1 MSKMTTNNSAKKLRL
16 LKYSLLASI
25 SAAAIIATTD
35 AMATSLEYAQPTDEH
50 KKKFTSVLSQLSANQ
65 TVDAVE
71 NDTQTEAED
80 PYKLSYEHKK
90 NLASQLKRRPSRTK
104 GNKKHVANPEI
115 QNKEADKDFENF
127 FKNPNVEKPAISNNY
142 TPETKSVLDLDTKVS
157 NQQTQNNSSNDSTNE
172 TFVTANNTLLST
184 LSTSFDQMEYKYMA
198 LRKDVQTKM
207 DKIDSAIEQSQGNNK
222 KSLKQAKSS
231 LSKKQ
236 KAILDAANIEEQII
250 ELKKADSSSREEN
263 KIKKLVKELKKSEK
277 KVEKAYSDIETSFNK
292 LKLEPEPMISSGFDT
307 STVQQEPNS
316 QSDFNPAQASTPKK
330 LGVFSRLFGK
340 GKKDDNTSA
349 EEPKLTKSQEQLQRT
364 KAARQGV
371 ADKNKATADEVKR
384 KSAEYQAQIE
394 QDNNER
400 IEKVK
405 VDREAQRKAK
415 EVRRRQ
421 AAEAY
426 AAAKKK
432 II

>member
-1 MSKMTTNNSAKKLRL
+1 
-16 LKYSLLASI
+16 
-25 SAAAIIATTD
+25 
-35 AMATSLEYAQPTDEH
+35 
-50 KKKFTSVLSQLSANQ
+50 
-65 TVDAVE
+65 
-71 NDTQTEAED
+71 
-80 PYKLSYEHKK
+80 
-90 NLASQLKRRPSRTK
+90 
-104 GNKKHVANPEI
+104 
-115 QNKEADKDFENF
+115 
-127 FKNPNVEKPAISNNY
+127 
-142 TPETKSVLDLDTKVS
+142 
-157 NQQTQNNSSNDSTNE
+157 
-172 TFVTANNTLLST
+172 
-184 LSTSFDQMEYKYMA
+184 
-198 LRKDVQTKM
+198 M